1 MNTKNINYN
10 SLRKVHLL
18 SALFFITILFSCKKD
33 GEIIPI
39 FDEGNLDV
47 LFTDTF
53 SITTSVVPED
63 SLRTDLAVYHLL
75 GLYNDPIYGPKSSS
89 IYTQMTLAG
98 TNVDFGAIPVLDS
111 VILTMTYQGF
121 YGDTS
126 APMSINVFE
135 LTTEMS
141 SSNDY
146 YSNTR
151 ISHDITPL
159 ATKVF
164 TPNLT
169 DSVDVAFDNTTVAA
183 HLRINLGA
191 TFGAKIIAGDINGTG
206 ALVDDATFQQ
216 YINGLYI
223 TTTDSV
229 TNTSIPS
236 GSGGIGYFDMNTTLS
251 TVTVYYNDT
260 SSYAFSINSGSAK
273 YSRFDH
279 NYVGT
284 DVEKQLNNDI
294 TRDVNLA
301 YVSTMAGV
309 KTKIELPT
317 IRDLGNGDPVVIN
330 KAALTF
336 SVASD
341 KESTVDLVDQT
352 IYLVGI
358 DADGNQ
364 LILADDNP
372 AIESD
377 NTHLGGSYYSATGT
391 YTFNITRHIHQL
403 LTTTA
408 TDYGMYLVSSGA
420 RTEANRVVLGS
431 GEENNAYKIRLEI
444 TYSKI

>member
-121 YGDTS
+121 YGDTT

-151 ISHDITPL
+151 ISHDIAPL

-284 DVEKQLNNDI
+284 DIEKQLNNDI

-309 KTKIELPT
+309 KTKLFIPSIKDILN
-317 IRDLGNGDPVVIN
+317 DGNVIIN
-330 KAALTF
+330 KAELIIPIEAGSEGTLDDP
-336 SVASD
+336 VA
-341 KESTVDLVDQT
+341 TLAV
-352 IYLVGI
+352 VGI
-358 DADGNQ
+358 DVNNAPV
-364 LILADDNP
+364 ILPDINEGLEYYGGTYNS
-372 AIESD
+372 IE
-377 NTHLGGSYYSATGT
+377 NN
-391 YTFNITRHIHQL
+391 YTFNISRSIHDL
-403 LTTTA
+403 VYNTD
-408 TDYGMYLVSSGA
+408 TDYGMYLLPSGSSITA
-420 RTEANRVVLGS
+420 KRIVLGTWLNPVS
-431 GEENNAYKIRLEI
+431 NIKLNI
-444 TYSKI
+444 TYSKVK